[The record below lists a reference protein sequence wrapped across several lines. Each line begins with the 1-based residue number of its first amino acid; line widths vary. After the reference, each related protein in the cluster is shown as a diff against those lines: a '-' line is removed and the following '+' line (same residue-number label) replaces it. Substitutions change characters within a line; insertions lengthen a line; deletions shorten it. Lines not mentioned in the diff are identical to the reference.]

1 MVVPRSSQLVTQ
13 DGEHALV
20 TVTLFRKVV
29 DEFKH
34 HAREQKY
41 GFISFKIPLAMY
53 PYFVLFV
60 DSSFVSLHTTRRN
73 WLLAKMKLLNLPLIR
88 KNNL

>member
-1 MVVPRSSQLVTQ
+1 MTIFFVLLRATIQDWWDKYEKLTAMVVPRSSQLVTQ

-34 HAREQKY
+34 HAREQK
-41 GFISFKIPLAMY
+41 
-53 PYFVLFV
+53 
-60 DSSFVSLHTTRRN
+60 
-73 WLLAKMKLLNLPLIR
+73 
-88 KNNL
+88 

>member
-1 MVVPRSSQLVTQ
+1 MTLFFVLLRATIQDWWDKYEKLTAMVVPRSSQLVTQ

-34 HAREQKY
+34 HAREQK
-41 GFISFKIPLAMY
+41 
-53 PYFVLFV
+53 
-60 DSSFVSLHTTRRN
+60 
-73 WLLAKMKLLNLPLIR
+73 
-88 KNNL
+88 